1 MPHRF
6 ARPALLPL
14 AVLCGVMALPA
25 LRPAMAQGTTAP
37 AVQSPLAET
46 VLTLSETAE
55 VRRAP
60 NEVLANLKAEARG
73 PDAAA
78 VQNQVNRAVQ
88 AALAK
93 AREVSAVQVN
103 TGGYWTNRDSQ
114 SRQWTAS
121 QRLTLRGTEAAPLLD
136 LTGALQGAGLAL
148 DGLEWSLSRTVE
160 QEARQEAGR
169 LAIDNLRRR
178 AAAVAEQLGM
188 EVAGIRSLRL
198 DAPDA
203 PAPRMAMMRASAS
216 SMSAAPPA
224 SAPEDVSVTSTA
236 VADVVLRARR

>member
-1 MPHRF
+1 
-6 ARPALLPL
+6 
-14 AVLCGVMALPA
+14 
-25 LRPAMAQGTTAP
+25 
-37 AVQSPLAET
+37 
-46 VLTLSETAE
+46 
-55 VRRAP
+55 
-60 NEVLANLKAEARG
+60 
-73 PDAAA
+73 
-78 VQNQVNRAVQ
+78 VQ